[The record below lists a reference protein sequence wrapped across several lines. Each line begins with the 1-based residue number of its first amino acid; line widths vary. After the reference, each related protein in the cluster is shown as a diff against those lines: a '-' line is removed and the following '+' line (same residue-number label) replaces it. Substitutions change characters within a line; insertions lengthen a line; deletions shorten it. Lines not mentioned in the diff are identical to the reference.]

1 MTRPVEVL
9 DPLALR
15 ITEALQVNGRASWRR
30 IAEVLDEPVRTV
42 ARRGAAL
49 LEDRTVQVVGLTAL
63 APTHLLRV
71 QCRPDAVQSVAR
83 ALAAR
88 PDTVFVYALAESAEV
103 IVEVASEFEALP
115 DVLGVE
121 LDGVI
126 THRLTPVLQYF
137 RTVAEW
143 RAGVLT
149 PAEVAALELPD
160 VPPEQTRTGLQ
171 VDDVDRAIID
181 ALVADGRTPFETIAS
196 LAGFSQATA
205 RRRIDQL
212 IQRGFVRIR
221 AVVGPAL
228 LGLPVETLLWIRC
241 APQHAE
247 HIGTTLARSP
257 LVRYAAMVMGE
268 YPLVVDVTAHDIAE
282 LRDFLT
288 NGPWEG
294 RVESVHPTLLL
305 QTFKRGGVVT
315 ERFSDAAEFA

>member
-1 MTRPVEVL
+1 VNTEPVPEPL

-30 IAEVLDEPVRTV
+30 IAQVLDEPVRTV

-49 LEDRTVQVVGLTAL
+49 LEDGTVQVVGLTAL

-71 QCRPDAVQSVAR
+71 QCRPDKVQSVAHT
-83 ALAAR
+83 LASW
-88 PDTVFVYALAESAEV
+88 PQSVFVYVLAESAEV
-103 IVEVASEFEALP
+103 IAEVTAEFDALP
-115 DVLGVE
+115 ALLGAQ
-121 LDGVI
+121 LDGVL
-126 THRLTPVLQYF
+126 THQLTPVLQYF

-149 PAEVAALELPD
+149 PAEVAELELPD
-160 VPPEQTRTGLQ
+160 VPPEQTRIGLQ

-181 ALVADGRTPFETIAS
+181 ALVADGRTPFETIAT
-196 LAGFSQATA
+196 LAGFSEATA

-212 IQRGFVRIR
+212 IQRGVIRIR

-228 LGLPVETLLWIRC
+228 LGLPVEALLWIRC

-247 HIGTTLARSP
+247 HVGTTVARSP

-268 YPLVVDVTAHDIAE
+268 YPLVVDVTARNTAE
-282 LRDFLT
+282 LRDFLI
-288 NGPWEG
+288 NGPWES
-294 RVESVHPTLLL
+294 RVDSVHATLLV

-315 ERFSDAAEFA
+315 ATPK